1 MSAHAATGETP
12 TRTVVHH
19 LLTHLI
25 VPILLATGMALAYL
39 GGFHQ
44 PQPHGV
50 RLDVVGTGP
59 AVATLAQGLQDG
71 LGDAASVRTVGTVD
85 EARHALQHQQIAGAY
100 VPDAAHPQLLIASA
114 GSDTTATIVERMIA
128 PVALAEDLPL
138 RITDVVPTADTDPT
152 GQGAFFFL
160 VALSVGGYSSAI
172 AIGAAGA
179 RLRMRTRLAF
189 GVGVAALISA
199 IATSIA
205 GPLYGALPN
214 SALPIGLISW
224 LYVTAVIWIG
234 IGLHSL
240 IGRWTTFAVTAL
252 FVMLNFT
259 SAGGVFAPEMQPGF
273 FSALH
278 SFWIGSG
285 LVESARRLMYFPA
298 LGIGG
303 ELLTIA
309 LWAVAGLAIASL
321 AGLAEGR
328 RRGTAD
334 ATPAP
339 ASPVPAPVAEERV
352 DDGATESRAE
362 EEIEETVA
370 V

>member
-1 MSAHAATGETP
+1 
-12 TRTVVHH
+12 
-19 LLTHLI
+19 
-25 VPILLATGMALAYL
+25 
-39 GGFHQ
+39 
-44 PQPHGV
+44 
-50 RLDVVGTGP
+50 VGTGP

-114 GSDTTATIVERMIA
+114 GSDTSATIVEQMIA
-128 PVALAEDLPL
+128 PVALAQDLPL

-234 IGLHSL
+234 VGLHSL
-240 IGRWTTFAVTAL
+240 LGRWTTFAVTAL

-278 SFWIGSG
+278 SFWMGSG

-303 ELLTIA
+303 QLLTIA
-309 LWAVAGLAIASL
+309 LWAVAGLAIAAL

-328 RRGTAD
+328 RRGTA
-334 ATPAP
+334 AAAPTPAP
-339 ASPVPAPVAEERV
+339 APAAPAPVAEERV
-352 DDGATESRAE
+352 DDGATETRAE